1 MENLERLVEL
11 AKIVR
16 QACEFYTEKTEC
28 GPEDLAGLCYDASC
42 ALFGLAK
49 KNGISVEMGESS
61 CHWFVLLDNMIVDIT
76 ATQFGV
82 PDKVAVLPIEEAKEG
97 WWKLEIRSDL
107 PIVNGWVANGIT
119 KIAEELLEEKF
130 NPQPKVLAHP

>member
-16 QACEFYTEKTEC
+16 QACDFYTEKTEC
-28 GPEDLAGLCYDASC
+28 VSEDLAGLCHDASC